1 MAGGPSI
8 SSQRRLASGVGP
20 CFLVRA
26 KHRRNCVSWAER
38 FLWTALTLRMISDPS
53 GCWREMA
60 LIAHELL
67 NGRPL
72 RDIPA
77 MVNVAHLTVEAH
89 LARRLW
95 GA

>member
-1 MAGGPSI
+1 MNSPH
-8 SSQRRLASGVGP
+8 SSCRQIGCSLP
-20 CFLVRA
+20 RA
-26 KHRRNCVSWAER
+26 KQRAGFAAMTFV
-38 FLWTALTLRMISDPS
+38 LALTLRMISDPS
-53 GCWREMA
+53 GCWRDIA
-60 LIAHELL
+60 LIANELL

-89 LARRLW
+89 LVRRLW